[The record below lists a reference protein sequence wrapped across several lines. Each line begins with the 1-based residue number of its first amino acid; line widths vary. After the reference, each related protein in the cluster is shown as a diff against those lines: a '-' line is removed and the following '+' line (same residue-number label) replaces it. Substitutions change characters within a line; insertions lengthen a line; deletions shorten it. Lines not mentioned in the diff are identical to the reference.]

1 MISELLTVDMRVVA
15 LLCNKELNRSRSD
28 NDGMNMQV
36 VLNASII
43 IIITDVLI
51 HLGSMHNSFILHV
64 STQPATLS
72 IFTQW
77 GMADCSAFI
86 IFSSSLL

>member
-15 LLCNKELNRSRSD
+15 LLCNKELHRSRSD

-43 IIITDVLI
+43 ITDVLM
-51 HLGSMHNSFILHV
+51 HLGSMHDSFILHMFPLN
-64 STQPATLS
+64 Q
-72 IFTQW
+72 
-77 GMADCSAFI
+77 
-86 IFSSSLL
+86 LL